1 MEKICPRCGRPFE
14 CRHDDIPACECSRVT
29 LSAKVR
35 DYLKAH
41 FQDRCLCKA
50 CLAEIVRMFGK

>member
-14 CRHDDIPACECSRVT
+14 CRHDDIVHCECSRVP

-35 DYLKAH
+35 AYLKAH
-41 FQDRCLCKA
+41 FQDRCVCKA
-50 CLAEIVRMFGK
+50 CLLEIKRMFA

>member
-14 CRHDDIPACECSRVT
+14 CRHDDIANCDCARVS

-35 DYLKAH
+35 AYLKAQ

-50 CLAEIVRMFGK
+50 CLEEIARMFGK